1 MPNSDNILEIS
12 PGLINHIDR
21 IVSQATAPKTSL
33 DEIVAL
39 LFDRIG
45 YYTWVGIYLMDGNHL
60 VLGPYRGKPSPHTR
74 IPLNQGVCG
83 AAASQKQ
90 TIIVPDVHADPRFLA
105 CSLETRSE
113 IVVPIMEGQTCLGE
127 IDIDSDQ
134 PDAFDETDRCFL
146 EAVAQRLAHLLAP
159 R

>member
-21 IVSQATAPKTSL
+21 ILSPATSTQACL

-39 LFDRIG
+39 LFDRISR
-45 YYTWVGIYLMDGNHL
+45 YTWVGIYLMDGNEL
-60 VLGPYRGKPSPHTR
+60 VLGPFRGKPSPHTR
-74 IPLNQGVCG
+74 IPLNQGICG

-90 TIIVPDVHADPRFLA
+90 TIIVPDVNADPRFLA

-113 IVVPIMEGQTCLGE
+113 IVVPIMDGETCLGE
-127 IDIDSDQ
+127 IDIDSDKSN
-134 PDAFDETDRCFL
+134 AFDETDRQFL
-146 EAVAQRLAHLLAP
+146 EAVAKRLVPLLAP
-159 R
+159 H